1 MGPSGSESVNFETN
15 VRAEGQQQTG
25 AVPSDFMSTTN
36 DASSSRRR
44 APIKSLRDGLF
55 GCPLEAI
62 SAILPEDFLSDI
74 GRTTP
79 ERFVKILV
87 HSQF

>member
-1 MGPSGSESVNFETN
+1 MDPSGFESVNFETN
-15 VRAEGQQQTG
+15 VQDEGQQQTRV
-25 AVPSDFMSTTN
+25 VPSDSMSTTN
-36 DASSSRRR
+36 DAGSSRRR
-44 APIKSLRDGLF
+44 APIKSLRDGLL

-62 SAILPEDFLSDI
+62 SAILSEDFLSDI

-79 ERFVKILV
+79 ERFVEILV